1 MTVNEA
7 LTTIYN
13 LVSQTNGKLEIP
25 AEDESGKKYTVRG
38 YKMPRQIRIDVIE
51 S

>member
-1 MTVNEA
+1 MTINEA

-13 LVSQTNGKLEIP
+13 LVSQTNGKLELP
-25 AEDESGKKYTVRG
+25 VEEDGKKYIVRG
-38 YKMPRQIRIDVIE
+38 YKMPRQVRIDVVE